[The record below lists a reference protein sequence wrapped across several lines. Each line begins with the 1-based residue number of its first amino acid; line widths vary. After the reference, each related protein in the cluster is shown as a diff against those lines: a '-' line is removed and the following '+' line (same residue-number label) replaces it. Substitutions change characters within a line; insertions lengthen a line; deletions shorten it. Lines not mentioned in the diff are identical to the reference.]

1 MRRQIKVREVWSA
14 WVRFEERPDEGKS
27 RPVLVIDVDGDK
39 AIVMSVPFTSTEP
52 RDEYDI
58 EVFDWAEIPLDH
70 ISTARISKTITIPV
84 SDFLKKIGEVSDDDW
99 DNITNLL
106 MQYMEHYGIE

>member
-1 MRRQIKVREVWSA
+1 
-14 WVRFEERPDEGKS
+14 
-27 RPVLVIDVDGDK
+27 
-39 AIVMSVPFTSTEP
+39 MSVPFTSTEP

-84 SDFLKKIGEVSDDDW
+84 SDFLKKLGKVSDDDW

-106 MQYMEHYGIE
+106 MQYMNHYGIE